1 MINYLNKSII
11 FVFVISLMNFS
22 CGEKK
27 DKLTI
32 LKEEMIGEDI
42 KGIYGKKIILTGIKD
57 FDNYHVY
64 FTNQNFTVKANKD
77 SGKIIDVCLGK
88 RCFYQ
93 GY

>member
-32 LKEEMIGEDI
+32 LKEDMIGEDI

>member
-1 MINYLNKSII
+1 MKNYLNKSII
-11 FVFVISLMNFS
+11 FVFVITLMNFS

-27 DKLTI
+27 DKLTV
-32 LKEEMIGEDI
+32 LKEDMIGEDI
-42 KGIYGKKIILTGIKD
+42 KEIYGKKIILTGIKD